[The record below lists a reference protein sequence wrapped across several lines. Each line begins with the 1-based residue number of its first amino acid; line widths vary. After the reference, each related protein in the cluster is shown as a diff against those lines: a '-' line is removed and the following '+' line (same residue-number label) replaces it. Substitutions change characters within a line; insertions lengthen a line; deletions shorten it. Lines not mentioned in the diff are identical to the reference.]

1 MPDNSP
7 DRRPASRRRVLLPGL
22 IVYGNGVFTCDCT
35 FRNASGG
42 GARITVAQLP
52 QLPERFYLIAIREG
66 VAYDCRLVWNKGL
79 DIGVKFE
86 SRLELSSNND
96 LTLARLKKLW
106 LAKAPR

>member
-1 MPDNSP
+1 
-7 DRRPASRRRVLLPGL
+7 
-22 IVYGNGVFTCDCT
+22 
-35 FRNASGG
+35 
-42 GARITVAQLP
+42 
-52 QLPERFYLIAIREG
+52 
-66 VAYDCRLVWNKGL
+66 L